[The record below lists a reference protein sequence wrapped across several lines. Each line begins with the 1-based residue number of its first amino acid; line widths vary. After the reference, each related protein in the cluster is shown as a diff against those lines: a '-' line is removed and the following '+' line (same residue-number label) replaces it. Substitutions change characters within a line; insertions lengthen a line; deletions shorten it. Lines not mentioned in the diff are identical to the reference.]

1 MPSSTT
7 VPADLGRPTGTPPD
21 ALRAELE
28 RERTFRAEQIEELAV
43 DAAEAVVL
51 GDEGRRHVTRML
63 TSAAEAALVEISAAL
78 CRLDDG
84 TYGICEHCGEPVPVE
99 RLEVLPTSRLCTPCQ
114 HRTESARPG
123 RR

>member
-1 MPSSTT
+1 MPSSTA
-7 VPADLGRPTGTPPD
+7 VPTELGRPAGIQPD

-28 RERTFRAEQIEELAV
+28 RERSSRAEQIEKLAV
-43 DAAEAVVL
+43 DAAEAVAL

-84 TYGICEHCGEPVPVE
+84 TYGICERCSEPVPAE

-114 HRTESARPG
+114 HRTESARAG